1 MNTQKETFL
10 TKTIVVW
17 FLAMICCALW
27 GSAFPVIKIG
37 YRLVS
42 VENSDTA
49 AQILFAGCRFAMAG
63 LLTVLIGS
71 LLNRKCLLPTR
82 QTFPMV
88 LKLSL
93 FQTII
98 QYLFFYIGVAHTAGV
113 KGSIINAS
121 NVFFAILVSSLIF
134 KQEVLSARKLLGCA
148 VGFAGV
154 VLINLNGGSMD
165 MSMSL
170 YGEGF
175 VMLSA
180 VSYAISSSM
189 IKNFSQKENP
199 VTLSGW
205 QFFVGGLV
213 MILCGWCMGG
223 RLVLDSPAAFGVLLY
238 LAFLSAVAYSL
249 WGILLKYNPVSKV
262 AMFGFMNPMF
272 GVLFSAW
279 LLGES
284 SEAFGIRGITAL
296 LLVCAGICIVNRP
309 APDAKAKRL

>member
-1 MNTQKETFL
+1 MNTQKEIFL

-27 GSAFPVIKIG
+27 GSAFPMIKIG

-42 VENSDTA
+42 VDTSDTA
-49 AQILFAGCRFAMAG
+49 SQILFAGCRFAMAG

-71 LLNRKCLLPTR
+71 LLNRKLLLPNR
-82 QTFPMV
+82 QSFPMV

-113 KGSIINAS
+113 KGSIIGAS
-121 NVFFAILVSSLIF
+121 NVFFAILISSLIF
-134 KQEVLSARKLLGCA
+134 KQETLNGRKLFGCV

-154 VLINLNGGSMD
+154 VLINLNGGGID
-165 MSMSL
+165 MSMSVS
-170 YGEGF
+170 GEGF
-175 VMLSA
+175 LVLSA
-180 VSYAISSSM
+180 VSYAVSSSM
-189 IKNFSQKENP
+189 IKSFSQQENP

-223 RLVLDSPAAFGVLLY
+223 RLVLDSLPAFGVLLY

-296 LLVCAGICIVNRP
+296 FLVCAGICIVNRP
-309 APDAKAKRL
+309 TPDTKAQA